1 MVNIYSKKLIG
12 FVFSTLLV
20 SNFWVANSFATQLSL
35 ALDDQANF
43 IELQNNS
50 QNQIAVLSISGKIS
64 KGLYE
69 KIKLNIEKLDN
80 QNIQP
85 GRLIVLI
92 DSMGGD
98 AEAALKIGRLLRK
111 NNAFIFV
118 TNRCASA
125 CVYIY
130 TAGVYRSSIP
140 NSIGIHATKITLNDK
155 NSRVAVE
162 LNPELNAVAKKK
174 LMDFD
179 NGSQGFLDEMNIN
192 PSFHEKLRSLST
204 DKLYWLSQND
214 IKTFGLDGFDSF
226 FIEREFSGL
235 KDAFN
240 KNLSQA
246 TFNEKI
252 NNTLKQCLYV
262 KNVPHEFAECYKKNL
277 RD

>member
-1 MVNIYSKKLIG
+1 MLNIHSKKSIG
-12 FVFSTLLV
+12 SFFALLLV
-20 SNFWVANSFATQLSL
+20 AHFWVANCSAAQFSPSL
-35 ALDDQANF
+35 EDPANF
-43 IELQNNS
+43 IELENNS

-64 KGLYE
+64 KSLYD
-69 KIKLNIEKLDN
+69 KIKLKIEKLGN

-85 GRLIVLI
+85 GRFIVLI

-98 AEAALKIGRLLRK
+98 GEAALKIGRLLRK

-130 TAGVYRSSIP
+130 AAGVYRSSIP

-155 NSRVAVE
+155 NSRVVYE
-162 LNPELNAVAKKK
+162 LNPDLHEVAKKK

-179 NGSQGFLDEMNIN
+179 NSSQGFLDEMNIN

-214 IKTFGLDGFDSF
+214 VKTFGLDGFDSF
-226 FIEREFSGL
+226 FIEREFSGF

-252 NNTLKQCLYV
+252 NNALKQCLYV
-262 KNVPHEFAECYKKNL
+262 KNMPHVFAECYKKNL

>member
-1 MVNIYSKKLIG
+1 MINRYPKKILR
-12 FVFSTLLV
+12 FVFTSLLAA
-20 SNFWVANSFATQLSL
+20 NFWVTYCSATQFNPTLE
-35 ALDDQANF
+35 DPPNF

-50 QNQIAVLSISGKIS
+50 QNQMAVLSISGKIS

-140 NSIGIHATKITLNDK
+140 NSIGIHATKVTLNDK
-155 NSRVAVE
+155 NSRVVVE
-162 LNPELNAVAKKK
+162 LNPDLHAVAKKK

-179 NGSQGFLDEMNIN
+179 SGSQGFLDEMNIN

-204 DKLYWLSQND
+204 DKLYWLTAND

-226 FIEREFSGL
+226 FIEREFSTL
-235 KDAFN
+235 KEAFN
-240 KNLSQA
+240 KTLSQA